1 MMGWEHAGLLAV
13 AWATATLC
21 LATLAGWLAGGWRR
35 RRLIPALALD
45 AAPTAADDPQV
56 ALEQRL
62 RELETALEQ
71 LRGRLERGGLADHRE
86 QLYAQA
92 IRMVH
97 RGAVAAELVTLC
109 GLSRSEAELIA
120 TMHGASSSRD
130 C

>member
-1 MMGWEHAGLLAV
+1 MIGWENASLLAM

-21 LATLAGWLAGGWRR
+21 LAALTGWLAGGWRR
-35 RRLIPALALD
+35 RRIIPASTPVS
-45 AAPTAADDPQV
+45 APAAADDPRI
-56 ALEQRL
+56 AMEQRL
-62 RELETALEQ
+62 RELEAALEQ

-97 RGAVAAELVTLC
+97 RGAVAAELVALC

-120 TMHGASSSRD
+120 TMHGAAAEEH
-130 C
+130 

>member
-1 MMGWEHAGLLAV
+1 MMGWEHADLLVV
-13 AWATATLC
+13 AWVTVTLC
-21 LATLAGWLAGGWRR
+21 LTALVGWVAGGLRR
-35 RRLIPALALD
+35 RRMIPAEVPA
-45 AAPTAADDPQV
+45 AAPTAGDDPRV

-62 RELETALEQ
+62 QDLEAALEQ
-71 LRGRLERGGLADHRE
+71 LRGRVERGGLADHRE

-97 RGAVAAELVTLC
+97 RGAIAAELVTLC

-120 TMHGASSSRD
+120 TMHGASSSKD